1 MFSKILIANRGEIAC
16 RIIKTCKTL
25 GIKTAVIYSQAD
37 KECLHVKLADEA
49 YLIGPPEPEESYLR
63 IDKIIETAKKCDVE
77 AIHPGYGFLAERA
90 DFAEACEKT
99 GIKFIGPISKSLK
112 ILENKVKTRELMK
125 KAGVKV
131 IPGSEDSVEDF
142 DEALRISKEI
152 GFPALVKASYGGG
165 GRGLRIARNKEELK
179 KIFEIAKREAEKAF
193 GKPEIYIEKY
203 IEKPRH
209 IEFQILAD
217 EHGNVIHLGEREC
230 SIQRRYQKLLEE
242 TPSPAL
248 NEELKE
254 KMGEAAIKAAKTC
267 GYTNAGTIEFQILAD
282 MHGNIVHLGEREC
295 SIQRRYQK
303 LLEETPSPALNEE
316 LREEMGRAAIK
327 AIEAC
332 GYTNAGT
339 VEFLLKNGEFYFLEV
354 NKRIQVE
361 HLITELVTGID
372 LVEQQI
378 RIASGEKL
386 KLKQQDITMKGWA
399 IDCRINC
406 EDPQRNF
413 LPYPGKITRHIMP
426 KAGWIRIDT
435 HLYEGY
441 EIPYYYDSL
450 IAKVAVKGRD
460 RKEAIQR
467 MKFALENYVIEG
479 VPTTIPFHLS
489 LLENRRFLEG
499 NYHTELVEE
508 IERLT
513 EIAAISAAIAIRSL
527 SPFNIVVH
535 KRKQRK
541 DRWTCYG
548 RKELMKKN
556 YLFGFKWSR

>member
-25 GIKTAVIYSQAD
+25 GIKTVAIYSQAD
-37 KECLHVKLADEA
+37 KECLHVKLADETH
-49 YLIGPPEPEESYLR
+49 LIGPPEPEESYLR
-63 IDKIIETAKKCDVE
+63 IDKIIETAKKCDAE

-90 DFAEACEKT
+90 DFAEACEKA

-112 ILENKVKTRELMK
+112 ILGNKVKTKELMK

-131 IPGSEDSVEDF
+131 IPGSEESIEDF
-142 DEALRISKEI
+142 DKALRISKEM
-152 GFPALVKASYGGG
+152 GFPVLVKASYGGG

-179 KIFEIAKREAEKAF
+179 KIFEIAKREAKKAF

-203 IEKPRH
+203 VERPRH

-217 EHGNVIHLGEREC
+217 EHGNIIHLGEREC

-248 NEELKE
+248 DEELRE
-254 KMGEAAIKAAKTC
+254 KMGEAAIRAARAC
-267 GYTNAGTIEFQILAD
+267 GYTNAGTI
-282 MHGNIVHLGEREC
+282 
-295 SIQRRYQK
+295 
-303 LLEETPSPALNEE
+303 
-316 LREEMGRAAIK
+316 
-327 AIEAC
+327 
-332 GYTNAGT
+332 
-339 VEFLLKNGEFYFLEV
+339 EFLLKNGEFYFLEV

-361 HLITELVTGID
+361 HLITELVTGVD

-413 LPYPGKITRHIMP
+413 LPCPGKITRHIVP
-426 KAGWIRIDT
+426 KADWIRIDT

-479 VPTTIPFHLS
+479 VPTTLPFHLD

-508 IERLT
+508 IEWLT
-513 EIAAISAAIAIRSL
+513 EIAAISAAIAIRNL
-527 SPFNIVVH
+527 SPFNIVVR
-535 KRKQRK
+535 KRKRGK
-541 DRWTCYG
+541 DRWTYYG
-548 RKELMKKN
+548 RKELMERN
-556 YLFGFKWSR
+556 YLFGFKWSRQA